1 MRKRSEIKRD
11 KDRCKEREQEIQNEK
26 EAKTD
31 TWRLEDRAGV
41 LRANRQRYRN
51 KDIEMVK

>member
-51 KDIEMVK
+51 KVIET